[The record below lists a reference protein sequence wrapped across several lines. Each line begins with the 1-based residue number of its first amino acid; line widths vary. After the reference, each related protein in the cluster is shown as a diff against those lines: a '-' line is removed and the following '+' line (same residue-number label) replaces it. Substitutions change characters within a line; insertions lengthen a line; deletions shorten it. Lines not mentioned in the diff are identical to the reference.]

1 MPVKCTKRIAALHAA
16 HSLSHPEVCG
26 VIKNRPQP
34 SPFRGEVALSSLA
47 RGEMLEKE
55 TTV

>member
-1 MPVKCTKRIAALHAA
+1 MLVKCTKRIAALHAA